1 LSFGSSMT
9 ASSSLEVFRMKEK
22 ATPFAPIE
30 LVVVQA
36 TSFCNMNCRY
46 CYLTEETRKTT
57 DKISL
62 PQIESYFSKIFQ
74 SRFLADRIV
83 VSWHSGEPLVLGTD
97 YYEAAFK
104 CITRIADDICDSPV
118 EILHDFQSN
127 GTLIDEKWCRFFRK
141 YSKTVTVGIS
151 CDGPS
156 TMHDFCRLDWK
167 GSGTF
172 DKTLRGI
179 DLLIEH
185 DIKFG
190 LIAVVTPHAL
200 TDPDTFFEFFYGY
213 RKHISEFRFNLLD
226 QFTESGEFSYEN
238 SRSQYYSFLKRV
250 LDRID
255 ALDDG
260 DELLNIKNF
269 SYFYNRV
276 FSSREERQKQTA
288 AHMCQPFRA
297 FNIATN
303 GDVSTFYA
311 GVSVDE
317 CQDIYG
323 DKNGLVIGNLN
334 DDDLDTIAAS
344 SKAATIVRDFR
355 HSHAVCEQSCP
366 YFELCPG
373 GYNLI
378 KYNRYGRFDVAETP
392 ECRLQV
398 QTFTNALLDHINE
411 RLEQTAS

>member
-1 LSFGSSMT
+1 
-9 ASSSLEVFRMKEK
+9 MKEE
-22 ATPFAPIE
+22 APQFAPIE

-46 CYLTEETRKTT
+46 CYLTEETRKVK
-57 DKISL
+57 DRIPLSKIEL
-62 PQIESYFSKIFQ
+62 YFSKIFQ

-83 VSWHSGEPLVLGTD
+83 VSWHSGETLVLGTE
-97 YYEAAFK
+97 YYEAVFK
-104 CITRIADDICDSPV
+104 CIAGIADDVCDSPV

-127 GTLIDEKWCRFFRK
+127 GTLIDENWCRFFGKHRD
-141 YSKTVTVGIS
+141 TVTVGIS
-151 CDGPS
+151 CDGPA

-172 DKTLRGI
+172 DRTLRGI
-179 DLLIEH
+179 DLLIKH
-185 DIKFG
+185 NIKFG

-200 TDPDTFFEFFYGY
+200 SDPDKFFDFFYGY
-213 RKHISEFRFNLLD
+213 RQYISEFRFNLLD

-255 ALDDG
+255 ALDGG
-260 DELLNIKNF
+260 DDMLNIKNF

-276 FSSREERQKQTA
+276 FSSREERRKQTA

-323 DKNGLVIGNLN
+323 DNNGLVIGNLN

-344 SKAATIVRDFR
+344 SKAATLIRDFQR
-355 HSHAVCEQSCP
+355 SHAACEQSCP

-378 KYNRYGRFDVAETP
+378 KHNRYGRFDVAETP

-398 QTFTNALLDHINE
+398 QTFTNALLDHVNE
-411 RLEQTAS
+411 SLEKTAS

>member
-1 LSFGSSMT
+1 MT

-200 TDPDTFFEFFYGY
+200 THPDTFFEFFYGY

>member
-1 LSFGSSMT
+1 
-9 ASSSLEVFRMKEK
+9 MKEE
-22 ATPFAPIE
+22 ASQFAPIE

-46 CYLTEETRKTT
+46 CYLTEETRKAT

-97 YYEAAFK
+97 YYEAVFK
-104 CITRIADDICDSPV
+104 CITRIANEVCDSPV
-118 EILHDFQSN
+118 EILHDFQTN

-167 GSGTF
+167 GFGTF
-172 DKTLRGI
+172 NRTLRGI
-179 DLLIEH
+179 DLLIKH
-185 DIKFG
+185 NIKFG

-200 TDPDTFFEFFYGY
+200 TDPDKFFEFFYGY

-238 SRSQYYSFLKRV
+238 SRDQYYSFLKRV

-255 ALDDG
+255 ALDSG
-260 DELLNIKNF
+260 DDLLNIKNF

-334 DDDLDTIAAS
+334 YDDLDTIAAS

-355 HSHAVCEQSCP
+355 RSHAVCEQSCP

-411 RLEQTAS
+411 RLEQTAN

>member
-1 LSFGSSMT
+1 
-9 ASSSLEVFRMKEK
+9 MKEK

-288 AHMCQPFRA
+288 AHMCQPLRA
-297 FNIATN
+297 FNIATI

-392 ECRLQV
+392 ECRL
-398 QTFTNALLDHINE
+398 
-411 RLEQTAS
+411 